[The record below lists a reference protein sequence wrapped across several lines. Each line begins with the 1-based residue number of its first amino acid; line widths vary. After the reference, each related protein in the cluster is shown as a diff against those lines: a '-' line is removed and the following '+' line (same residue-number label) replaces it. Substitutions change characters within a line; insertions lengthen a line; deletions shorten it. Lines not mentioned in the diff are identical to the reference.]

1 MKKLIFTILIISLF
15 VGMAIAKDIGPLTY
29 ADSNVENDTLRFVQL
44 QYTAGSGS
52 LVGKW
57 LYCASTTDLAS
68 PMFEACLIQKYT
80 YTTGLCIVDTASSAD
95 IGFSANGTAGDIFWV
110 LDNPPANALIRRGLT
125 ATKVATGVDPLDY
138 MLYLTNSADS
148 ADVAAEFIRSFIE
161 DLESD
166 ADTTELTV
174 QQIMGLID
182 TEVPT
187 LQTDLDELTDEWRTI
202 TAYVDHVKA
211 DSVWSSVATHEV
223 FTFPTGAEVEFEL
236 TVQDSIALQGGD
248 SLIVKIGANKIVALL
263 KNDWDAGEYAQCGL
277 TAANFIAGAYN
288 VYNTA
293 IASCGVNGESTG
305 SITLSGVSKGIDI
318 GYEVQTNTIVNAG
331 YSIWTLRYLVRN
343 GTGVVTAGDGTAL

>member
-1 MKKLIFTILIISLF
+1 MKRLIFTILIISLF
-15 VGMAIAKDIGPLTY
+15 VGTAIAKDIGPLTY
-29 ADSNVENDTLRFVQL
+29 ADSNVENDTLRFVEL
-44 QYTAGSGS
+44 QYTSGSGS

-161 DLESD
+161 DIESD
-166 ADTTELTV
+166 CDTTELTV

-182 TEVPT
+182 TEVPA
-187 LQTDLDELTDEWRTI
+187 LQTDLNELPDAWQVYVSAPVTMPNTDT
-202 TAYVDHVKA
+202 TDTQVGLVA
-211 DSVWSSVATHEV
+211 DSVCWAEYIELVITTPIANVTPTNVQLLLYTIAGPVITSLNADTDWDNVAAGIRYIVDLDNFGAALSKAPVGGTIADPSSVCRVPLPVGSYFRLE
-223 FTFPTGAEVEFEL
+223 TGEASTSGAFQLRVVYRSNGGSL
-236 TVQDSIALQGGD
+236 T
-248 SLIVKIGANKIVALL
+248 
-263 KNDWDAGEYAQCGL
+263 
-277 TAANFIAGAYN
+277 TP
-288 VYNTA
+288 
-293 IASCGVNGESTG
+293 
-305 SITLSGVSKGIDI
+305 
-318 GYEVQTNTIVNAG
+318 
-331 YSIWTLRYLVRN
+331 
-343 GTGVVTAGDGTAL
+343 